1 MDEEDDIDYDYE
13 DDYEDDFDADETF
26 APTPSAGNL
35 ENCLCGFSAA
45 ECAKRE
51 C

>member
-13 DDYEDDFDADETF
+13 DDYDDEDDYV
-26 APTPSAGNL
+26 PPSPPAGNL

-45 ECAKRE
+45 ECVKRE

>member
-1 MDEEDDIDYDYE
+1 MDEEDDIDYDYDYEDE
-13 DDYEDDFDADETF
+13 DDYV
-26 APTPSAGNL
+26 PPSSPSITL
-35 ENCLCGFSAA
+35 ENCPCGFSAA